1 MQWRFWKF
9 YARRR
14 KGEEGSKGRRRQH
27 QQHQHPQALVSA
39 GQASVRTWPWPLA
52 DTRRHSRR
60 PPRHADEPQRPQD
73 DSQPPGQPQVGADG
87 DTADANTAARRAKLS
102 AMKGA
107 FQLGITEIKQ
117 EAEADR
123 AARAAQAALEYV
135 ELKQGVNDAWD
146 SGKWDECKQALDKC
160 LELNGDSDVLHN
172 YRARVFDKKDMVR
185 EMVEDAKRAVE
196 LWSCTE
202 NLLLLSRCLQEAK
215 KHSES
220 GQNYLHASDRGDGSM
235 PQITEGYN
243 GLLKT
248 IRRIAASSTA
258 ALPSRR
264 RCSTWTPRS

>member
-1 MQWRFWKF
+1 MSPSG
-9 YARRR
+9 R
-14 KGEEGSKGRRRQH
+14 KTTRSRPGSRK
-27 QQHQHPQALVSA
+27 SE
-39 GQASVRTWPWPLA
+39 RTETPL
-52 DTRRHSRR
+52 T
-60 PPRHADEPQRPQD
+60 PTQL
-73 DSQPPGQPQVGADG
+73 
-87 DTADANTAARRAKLS
+87 ARRAKLS

-248 IRRIAASSTA
+248 IRRDRGFFNGGPAKPEKVLDMDAAFLGAKPDPPELYLSSIKPEGVPAIVARWEPNTQDEPA
-258 ALPSRR
+258 SIVE
-264 RCSTWTPRS
+264 